1 MYSALLFSSVLLPL
15 HGRQFISILH
25 LGGLANHN
33 KGKSTRMQLLT
44 YAFRKCQMS
53 SLSLSLS
60 HLILMPA
67 KMIKSLTV
75 LQTVTTV
82 QERTWGLFWEKKQR
96 TACLQISFWHSRKK
110 RADIR
115 RRWGDLSKVWF
126 LNHSVKLTSDSSI
139 PIYVYPEGSFI
150 KTFSHI
156 AYFSELQP

>member
-1 MYSALLFSSVLLPL
+1 MCIALLFSSVLLPL

-25 LGGLANHN
+25 LGGPANHN
-33 KGKSTRMQLLT
+33 KGKSKRMQLLT

-53 SLSLSLS
+53 SLS

-110 RADIR
+110 KADIR
-115 RRWGDLSKVWF
+115 RRCRDLSKVWF
-126 LNHSVKLTSDSSI
+126 LNHSVKLSSDSSI